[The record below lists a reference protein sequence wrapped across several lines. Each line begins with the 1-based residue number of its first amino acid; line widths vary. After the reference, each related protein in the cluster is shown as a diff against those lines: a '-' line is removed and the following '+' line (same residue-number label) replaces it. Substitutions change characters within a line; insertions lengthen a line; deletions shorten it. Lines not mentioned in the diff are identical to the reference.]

1 LQGSENALVMVGSG
15 RAANASP
22 GGAWRRRRAVR
33 FPNRLACGIF
43 GTGPCKIHTDLSKN
57 SKPIRTPATKA
68 DPGTCWTGDGGGAG
82 AATATAAAAGRS
94 GARSPRGERVV
105 VMVNSHQLLHFLR
118 REEGGG
124 REEGAGGVPGV
135 LAALDSGRSLESG

>member
-1 LQGSENALVMVGSG
+1 VATASCGTVSEPAGLWHF
-15 RAANASP
+15 RE
-22 GGAWRRRRAVR
+22 
-33 FPNRLACGIF
+33 
-43 GTGPCKIHTDLSKN
+43 GPCKIHTDLSKN

-82 AATATAAAAGRS
+82 AAVGGS

-124 REEGAGGVPGV
+124 REEGAG
-135 LAALDSGRSLESG
+135 ARRRT